1 MVLLNSLN
9 QLKAKNLAEGKYA
22 DGQGLWLVK
31 PERARG
37 KWVLRLVVDGKR
49 REMGLGRWPD
59 VSIAEA
65 RDLAAEARKKLRA
78 GSEPIEA
85 RAKAKTKK
93 PARLTV
99 KQAVDGCFEAKK
111 AELKGEGEAARW
123 MSPLSVHILPII
135 GKIAIEDVDQHVLK
149 KVLEPI
155 WQSKADTARKAL
167 NRLSLSLK
175 HAAAL
180 GLEVDLQ
187 VILPF
192 LTVCIRR
199 IHAAIFSFWAG
210 VIPPMPMFGR
220 SLL

>member
-78 GSEPIEA
+78 GSDPIEV
-85 RAKAKTKK
+85 RAKAKKKK

-111 AELKGEGEAARW
+111 AELKGEGEAGRW
-123 MSPLSVHILPII
+123 MSPLAVHVLPVI
-135 GKIAIEDVDQHVLK
+135 GKTAIEDMDLRIRSCRSGRRDGRAY
-149 KVLEPI
+149 LEPG
-155 WQSKADTARKAL
+155 
-167 NRLSLSLK
+167 NRSTSRFWTT
-175 HAAAL
+175 HPFC
-180 GLEVDLQ
+180 GLRPHSRTE
-187 VILPF
+187 
-192 LTVCIRR
+192 
-199 IHAAIFSFWAG
+199 
-210 VIPPMPMFGR
+210 
-220 SLL
+220 